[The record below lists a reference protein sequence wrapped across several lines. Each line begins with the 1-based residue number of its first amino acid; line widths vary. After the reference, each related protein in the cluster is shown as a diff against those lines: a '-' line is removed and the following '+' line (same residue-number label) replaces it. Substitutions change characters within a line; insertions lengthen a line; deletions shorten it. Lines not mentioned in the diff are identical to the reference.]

1 LLGITNAGKAAQV
14 LLFAMLIGGAVAA
27 PAQAAFPGANGEI
40 AYSWEEPDGETIQI
54 CTTIGGG
61 PEPFGCLTGVQQWPD
76 DLAYSADGQKIAY
89 WETISDGLIVMDHD
103 GSNPDVVRRFAAS
116 PAWSPTALGK
126 IVFHDYGDLPQ
137 TTGLATI
144 NADGTGFVPLTTNG
158 TDFSP
163 DWSSDGSKIAFER
176 HIGGNWEL
184 FVIVPDTEQELRLTT
199 TPVDESSPDFS
210 PDGSKL
216 VFSASGQ
223 LHTMNADGTG
233 RTPLPVSGV
242 EPSWSPDG
250 QKIVYRIGVDLYVA
264 NANGTG
270 QTPLNTNGAA
280 TPSYSSEPD
289 WRPLP
294 VNTPSTHV
302 RPAGATPFR
311 ASLVPAFNAC
321 TAPNRTHGPP
331 LAFGS
336 CAAPVPG
343 SPNLT
348 VGVGDGSPAFSRSVG
363 LVRMVV
369 HPGVPGG
376 VDDTD
381 VGIRFRLSNVMNV
394 SDLSEYTG
402 ELRAS
407 VQVRLTDREGAVSS
421 TTQNFPLE
429 FDVPCV
435 GTTPTIDKSFCELT
449 TTLDAVRP
457 GAAAEG
463 TRAIW
468 ALDQL
473 KVYDGGPDG
482 DAGTTADNS
491 LFAVQG
497 VFVP

>member
-1 LLGITNAGKAAQV
+1 VATGCALLVVLAAV
-14 LLFAMLIGGAVAA
+14 PSPAA
-27 PAQAAFPGANGEI
+27 AAFPGANGEI
-40 AYSWEEPDGETIQI
+40 AYSWEEPDGETLQI
-54 CTTIGGG
+54 CTTTGGG

-89 WETISDGLIVMDHD
+89 WESIDGGLIVMNHD
-103 GSNPDVVRRFAAS
+103 GSNPDVVHRYAAS

-126 IVFHDYGDLPQ
+126 IVFHDYGDLPR
-137 TTGLATI
+137 TTALATI
-144 NADGTGFVPLTTNG
+144 NTDGTDFTQLTPEG
-158 TDFSP
+158 SDFSP
-163 DWSSDGSKIAFER
+163 DWSPDGSKIAFER

-184 FVIVPDTEQELRLTT
+184 FIIAPDTGQELRLTT

-264 NANGTG
+264 NADGTG

-294 VNTPSTHV
+294 VNTPSTYV
-302 RPAGATPFR
+302 RPVGASPFR
-311 ASLVPAFNAC
+311 VSLVPAFNRC
-321 TAPNRTHGPP
+321 TNGNRTHGSP
-331 LAFGS
+331 LAFPS
-336 CAAPVPG
+336 CNPPVG

-348 VGVGDGSPAFSRSVG
+348 VGVGDGSAALSRSVG
-363 LVRMVV
+363 FVRIAVW
-369 HPGVPGG
+369 PGAPGG

-381 VGIRFRLSNVMNV
+381 ARVQFSLTNVMRT

-407 VQVRLTDREGAVSS
+407 AQVRLTDRAGTVSQ
-421 TTQNFPLE
+421 TTGFPLE

-435 GTTPTIDKSFCELT
+435 PTAATLDKSTCNLVS
-449 TTLDAVRP
+449 TLDSLMP

-463 TRAIW
+463 TRAVW
-468 ALDQL
+468 ALDEVR
-473 KVYDGGPDG
+473 VYDGGPDE
-482 DAGTTADNS
+482 DADTTTDNS
-491 LFAVQG
+491 LLATQG